1 MRTLQL
7 GTLQIPAI
15 ITTQSNENE
24 DESHEDKVKE
34 VLSEIDDSQDS
45 ELVEKCIDNPNES
58 TKDWFTAYAD
68 CRDSTLSA
76 EIGRYAQNGIRD
88 DPTNG
93 KRAVND
99 TLFETNRY
107 FGCPNKKRKGLS
119 KTEEAVETEE
129 KTHIHS
135 APGTPTPSLQNKIDD
150 LPKLAQKPII
160 IESRNQRT
168 ASISS
173 PISTATGTIKR
184 DQKES
189 TVHQKL
195 KKDKEEKSRIETRQ
209 QSKK

>member
-1 MRTLQL
+1 MLEGRGISEMRKESKKAQNFPYRRAVGALMYLML
-7 GTLQIPAI
+7 GTRSDLAYSI
-15 ITTQSNENE
+15 SVE
-24 DESHEDKVKE
+24 D
-34 VLSEIDDSQDS
+34 
-45 ELVEKCIDNPNES
+45 
-58 TKDWFTAYAD
+58 
-68 CRDSTLSA
+68 
-76 EIGRYAQNGIRD
+76 
-88 DPTNG
+88 
-93 KRAVND
+93 
-99 TLFETNRY
+99 
-107 FGCPNKKRKGLS
+107 LS

-150 LPKLAQKPII
+150 LPKLAQKPTI

>member
-1 MRTLQL
+1 MRGNKLHVNN
-7 GTLQIPAI
+7 QIY
-15 ITTQSNENE
+15 SVE
-24 DESHEDKVKE
+24 D
-34 VLSEIDDSQDS
+34 
-45 ELVEKCIDNPNES
+45 
-58 TKDWFTAYAD
+58 
-68 CRDSTLSA
+68 
-76 EIGRYAQNGIRD
+76 
-88 DPTNG
+88 
-93 KRAVND
+93 
-99 TLFETNRY
+99 
-107 FGCPNKKRKGLS
+107 LS

-150 LPKLAQKPII
+150 LPKLAQKPTI

-189 TVHQKL
+189 TVHQKAE
-195 KKDKEEKSRIETRQ
+195 KDKEEKSKIETRQ

>member
-1 MRTLQL
+1 MLDHCREEHPRNIFFKNKQKLTV
-7 GTLQIPAI
+7 
-15 ITTQSNENE
+15 SNFTEPMKSVE
-24 DESHEDKVKE
+24 D
-34 VLSEIDDSQDS
+34 
-45 ELVEKCIDNPNES
+45 
-58 TKDWFTAYAD
+58 
-68 CRDSTLSA
+68 
-76 EIGRYAQNGIRD
+76 
-88 DPTNG
+88 
-93 KRAVND
+93 
-99 TLFETNRY
+99 
-107 FGCPNKKRKGLS
+107 LS

-150 LPKLAQKPII
+150 LPKLAQKPTI

-195 KKDKEEKSRIETRQ
+195 KRIKKKNQGLKQGNKARSESVTRH
-209 QSKK
+209 KI

>member
-1 MRTLQL
+1 MPT
-7 GTLQIPAI
+7 GIKFI
-15 ITTQSNENE
+15 VE
-24 DESHEDKVKE
+24 D
-34 VLSEIDDSQDS
+34 
-45 ELVEKCIDNPNES
+45 
-58 TKDWFTAYAD
+58 
-68 CRDSTLSA
+68 
-76 EIGRYAQNGIRD
+76 
-88 DPTNG
+88 
-93 KRAVND
+93 
-99 TLFETNRY
+99 
-107 FGCPNKKRKGLS
+107 LS

-150 LPKLAQKPII
+150 LPKLAQKPTI

-209 QSKK
+209 QSKNVTENKKKIVCQVCSSEISA